1 MKESSAAG
9 IDIHG
14 MRPEVFRNLLRFV
27 YTEELPPVTEEEQDE
42 AAMTQH
48 LLEAADRYGMER
60 LKLLCEDRLCEH
72 INVSTVV
79 TTLVLAEQHGCPGL
93 KEACFQFLLDSNS
106 TTLEAVMATDD
117 FDNILSNSCPNLL
130 KELMSRLASSA
141 SLHDWQIIDRLE
153 EEDDLT
159 LCTTEGGELPEPAH
173 GILPLGARAPKRMR
187 L

>member
-9 IDIHG
+9 IHIHG
-14 MRPEVFRNLLRFV
+14 MRPEIFRNLLQFV
-27 YTEELPPVTEEEQDE
+27 YTEELPPVSEEEEDE
-42 AAMTQH
+42 AAMAQH

-60 LKLLCEDRLCEH
+60 LKLLCEDRLCKH

-93 KEACFQFLLDSNS
+93 KESCFWFLLSSSS

-141 SLHDWQIIDRLE
+141 SLHGWQIIDQLE
-153 EEDDLT
+153 EKDDLT
-159 LCTTEGGELPEPAH
+159 LCTTEGGELPEPTH
-173 GILPLGARAPKRMR
+173 GVLPWGAGAPKRMR